1 MQWTLAIRAA
11 ALAGAALV
19 PGTMAPSQPAAAA
32 AGQALDYELPA
43 QDLGDMLRA
52 IARKSGQEILFE
64 AETVRGFRS
73 PAVSGH
79 YSFEQ
84 AIRAALAGSDTLA
97 VEYRDGAALIRQR
110 PGDAGPEPRL
120 PDAGGAITVTG
131 SRIRGAGSAS
141 PVTVAT
147 RRELERSGIADL
159 AEFTRIL
166 PQNYTGGR

>member
-1 MQWTLAIRAA
+1 MQWTQAIRAA

-19 PGTMAPSQPAAAA
+19 PGTMAPAQPAAAA
-32 AGQALDYELPA
+32 TGQALDYDRPA

-84 AIRAALAGSDTLA
+84 AIPAALAGSDTLA

-110 PGDAGPEPRL
+110 RAWRAAEPQQFGDPQPARSRAGRH
-120 PDAGGAITVTG
+120 PDFAQRPPAG
-131 SRIRGAGSAS
+131 
-141 PVTVAT
+141 
-147 RRELERSGIADL
+147 L
-159 AEFTRIL
+159 
-166 PQNYTGGR
+166 